1 MGPRFTVPGHN
12 PLISTA
18 GAAGFRRASATVVPP
33 MTAIAPKII
42 AMRRRV
48 RRRATS
54 FPRGTSIT
62 PFLMHLA
69 RHLGGFAKCPKN
81 KEKERS
87 LARGHCP
94 LLGNPVQLRNAYGGA
109 LGMGITSELGYGTPN
124 FPSFLARRA
133 CAAHLV
139 RRNGPH
145 RHPP

>member
-18 GAAGFRRASATVVPP
+18 GAAGSRRASATVVPP

-42 AMRRRV
+42 AMRRTV

-69 RHLGGFAKCPKN
+69 HHPAGFTKCRKN
-81 KEKERS
+81 NDKERS
-87 LARGHCP
+87 LEAGHCP
-94 LLGNPVQLRNAYGGA
+94 LLGNPVQLRNAYGEEHSA
-109 LGMGITSELGYGTPN
+109 W
-124 FPSFLARRA
+124 
-133 CAAHLV
+133 V
-139 RRNGPH
+139 
-145 RHPP
+145 